1 MYVSSPEDT
10 EEREV
15 DAPAIGTIFYSIVR
29 PEFRGPVRCHGH
41 IPLATMASQF
51 ASGICRV
58 PQVLCFLA
66 STTDENRNRFRK
78 VLVHMYVDSVVT
90 PARADFL

>member
-29 PEFRGPVRCHGH
+29 PEFRGPVRCHRR
-41 IPLATMASQF
+41 IALARMASQL
-51 ASGICRV
+51 GICRV

-66 STTDENRNRFRK
+66 STSDENRNRFRK
-78 VLVHMYVDSVVT
+78 VLVHMYVDSDVT